1 MTFASNIVTRI
12 VSRSESRLILV
23 LLTSFYVSTGFSEE
37 TGATPFGAWELR
49 CNTPSDSKQTVCA
62 LTQTA
67 TAVDKEGSSLGVL
80 VVKPKEF
87 RNAVMRVI
95 APLDVYLIKG
105 ITLEVD
111 QTEIGKALFSSCSP
125 SGCVADI
132 GLEGDILEKLKV
144 GKIGVLTAY
153 QSPSTSAMYKFR
165 LDGFKDGFV
174 KILVPS

>member
-1 MTFASNIVTRI
+1 MAFASNIVTRL
-12 VSRSESRLILV
+12 VARSKRQFLLV
-23 LLTSFYVSTGFSEE
+23 LLTAFYVFPGLSQEIGMI
-37 TGATPFGAWELR
+37 PFGAWELR
-49 CNTPSDSKQTVCA
+49 CNTPSDSKQSVCA

-67 TAVDKEGSSLGVL
+67 SAIDKEGSSLGVL

-87 RNAVMRVI
+87 KNAVMRVI

-105 ITLEVD
+105 IALQVD
-111 QTEIGKALFSSCSP
+111 EMEIGKALFSSCSP

-132 GLEGDILEKLKV
+132 GVEGDILEKFKT

-153 QSPSTSAMYKFR
+153 QTPSLNTMYKFK

-174 KILVPS
+174 KILVPN